1 MRLHRKYPELEAV
14 LKMEEPRKKVMIP
27 KGIRKVYFISANPAD
42 RHLLQ
47 LAVEELN
54 LELEF
59 VFFKS
64 AEDFLQRLQEG
75 KTHIGH
81 KDILFLD
88 YFLVRKTGLDLLKTI
103 RLDTRFAELPVFMM
117 VPAMFDRILQASY
130 DEGANCCILMP
141 VDFYELITTL
151 KGVLSYWNH
160 MLR

>member
-1 MRLHRKYPELEAV
+1 MRLYRKYPELVAV
-14 LKMEEPRKKVMIP
+14 LEMEESKKKVLIP

-47 LAVEELN
+47 LATEELS

-59 VFFKS
+59 VFFKN
-64 AEDFLQRLQEG
+64 AEDFLQGLQEG
-75 KTHIGH
+75 KIPIGH

-88 YFLVRKTGLDLLKTI
+88 YFLIRKSGLDLLKAI
-103 RLDTRFAELPVFMM
+103 RLDTRFADLPVLMM
-117 VPAMFDRILQASY
+117 VPAMFDQILQASY

-151 KGVLSYWNH
+151 KGVLSYWNY